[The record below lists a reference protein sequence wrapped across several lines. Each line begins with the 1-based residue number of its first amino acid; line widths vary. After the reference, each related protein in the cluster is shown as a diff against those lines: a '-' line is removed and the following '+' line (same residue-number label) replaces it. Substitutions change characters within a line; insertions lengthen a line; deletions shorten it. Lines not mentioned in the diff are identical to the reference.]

1 MIISG
6 GQNVYSTEVER
17 VIGQLPGVAEVAV
30 VGMPDDLWGERVTA
44 VVVRKPD
51 SELTGQTV
59 IAACRDRLAGYKSP
73 KEVRFWDELPKNV
86 LGKILKRDIRAAL
99 LRS

>member
-17 VIGQLPGVAEVAV
+17 IIGQLPAVAEVAV
-30 VGMPDDLWGERVTA
+30 VGVPDDLSAERVTA

-51 SELTGQTV
+51 SDLTEQTV
-59 IAACRDRLAGYKSP
+59 IAALPTASPATRAPRTSVSGTNCRRTCSG
-73 KEVRFWDELPKNV
+73 
-86 LGKILKRDIRAAL
+86 
-99 LRS
+99 RSSNGT